1 MAAESAPFDEISV
14 IGPPLWSD
22 DWFERDAIPEEE
34 PEPTSTTDINDGDV
48 VTEVC
53 RSQEAEEE
61 YLPTDS
67 SGNNITK
74 GQEHD
79 QSSRIKRRT
88 PVDLNSLSGLF
99 NELCKPNHNPHT
111 LITSLEYGAP
121 LDEQGL
127 RWEQPFQVIVHPQ
140 VSFMCDV
147 HAHMCS
153 SEIIGL
159 LAGKWDSDANTL
171 YIQAP
176 FPCTATDR
184 TDDGST
190 DVELDP
196 IAEFQVREI
205 IANEGMTVVGWY
217 HSHPK
222 FRPDPS
228 VSLDPL
234 PHCVNLRLGY

>member
-1 MAAESAPFDEISV
+1 MAAHSAPFDETSV
-14 IGPPLWSD
+14 SGPPLWSER
-22 DWFERDAIPEEE
+22 WFEREAIEEEE
-34 PEPTSTTDINDGDV
+34 PEPSSTMDPNDGV
-48 VTEVC
+48 AVPEHC
-53 RSQEAEEE
+53 YSQEAEEE
-61 YLPTDS
+61 YVPTEAHSHD
-67 SGNNITK
+67 GVK
-74 GQEHD
+74 AQESTD
-79 QSSRIKRRT
+79 PSSRTKRKT
-88 PVDLNSLSGLF
+88 PVDLKSLHGLF
-99 NELCKPNHNPHT
+99 TELCKPNHNPHT

-121 LDEQGL
+121 LDEHGL
-127 RWEQPFQVIVHPQ
+127 KWEQPFQVVVHPQ
-140 VSFMCDV
+140 VPFMCDV
-147 HAHMCS
+147 HAHLCS

-159 LAGKWDSDANTL
+159 LAGKWDSSSNTL

-228 VSLDPL
+228 VSFS
-234 PHCVNLRLGY
+234 